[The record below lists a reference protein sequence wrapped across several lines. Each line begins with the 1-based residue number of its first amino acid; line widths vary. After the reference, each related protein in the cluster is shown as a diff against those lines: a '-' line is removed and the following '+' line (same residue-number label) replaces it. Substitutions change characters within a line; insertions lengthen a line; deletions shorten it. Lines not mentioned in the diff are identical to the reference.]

1 MTKKWIYEGEFRS
14 PEVGERYI
22 QHETMDAPGSVR
34 IRTKLCLPAGCDW
47 RPMFIVHPIPD
58 DVVMVP
64 RERIES
70 LKGGL
75 ASIVAGFGDRA
86 LSVAAHNLLACVEPE
101 PKKDEILEAM
111 RGAANLL
118 YPDVPERVELEKAID
133 LREKELKERE
143 Q

>member
-1 MTKKWIYEGEFRS
+1 MTKKWIYEGEFRCGRNGDNCLNFEDGAVFQ
-14 PEVGERYI
+14 P
-22 QHETMDAPGSVR
+22 
-34 IRTKLCLPAGCDW
+34 KLNRDDDELFYEFP
-47 RPMFIVHPIPD
+47 ILHPIPD